1 MSEQPRLMACDARQ
15 PVSGSP
21 LAPAQ
26 GLELS
31 GGPSRQDKVDVL
43 QGRIEGRRTE
53 PPVVCARAG
62 PEKSESVRDSRI
74 GRIMIQHVGWK
85 GGRHGWQNPIHRIY
99 VSAWCWR
106 FWEVNPGARR
116 RAALRSVRAA

>member
-1 MSEQPRLMACDARQ
+1 MGSLGVRQVRARAFSGFSLRGEEPSELKK
-15 PVSGSP
+15 VSVYTF
-21 LAPAQ
+21 L
-26 GLELS
+26 
-31 GGPSRQDKVDVL
+31 
-43 QGRIEGRRTE
+43 
-53 PPVVCARAG
+53 RAG

-116 RAALRSVRAA
+116 RAALTSVRAA